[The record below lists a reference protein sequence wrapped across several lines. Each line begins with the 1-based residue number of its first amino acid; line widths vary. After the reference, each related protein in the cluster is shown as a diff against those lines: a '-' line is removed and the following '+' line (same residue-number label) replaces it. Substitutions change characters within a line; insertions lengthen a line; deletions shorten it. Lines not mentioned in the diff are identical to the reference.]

1 MGLAERERIGQ
12 SVVHPCMRRRLLLL
26 LPLVAL
32 LVGAAWWLWP
42 APRADADPGAAE
54 HAAAAGPVFRRT
66 GIELLDRPGPRF
78 APPGHERGLEPG
90 ITRPAD
96 TGPAYASDEL
106 AQTLSVVVGT
116 VWSGDDVLRDGV
128 VMSED
133 CYLGSQV
140 RDGEYEIVTTEPGW
154 CTLVAVR
161 MDGLLSTRS
170 APVEVEFVMGETAF
184 VDIELPVERT
194 GGLGVQIRPV
204 GDGYEVVRVV
214 PGAPAEDMGLRP
226 GDVIT
231 EVDGLDAGAMEADE
245 FIATLTGPE
254 GSDVEFMVS
263 MPGDTGAAETHMLL
277 TRQVLGEGSGPSRP
291 VPETPPPQ
299 EHPGEWDSGE
309 WDTGD

>member
-1 MGLAERERIGQ
+1 
-12 SVVHPCMRRRLLLL
+12 MRRRLLLL
-26 LPLVAL
+26 LPLIAAL
-32 LVGAAWWLWP
+32 AGVAWWLWP
-42 APRADADPGAAE
+42 APEGPELPGEA
-54 HAAAAGPVFRRT
+54 HAAVTGPVFRRT
-66 GIELLDRPGPRF
+66 GVELLDRPSAGSPHRGPEQ
-78 APPGHERGLEPG
+78 ALDPG
-90 ITRPAD
+90 ITRPPD

-170 APVEVEFVMGETAF
+170 APVEVEFVMGETTF
-184 VDIELPVERT
+184 VDIELPLERT

-204 GDGYEVVRVV
+204 GDGYQVVRVV

-231 EVDGLDAGAMEADE
+231 EVDGLDAADLETDE

-277 TRQVLGEGSGPSRP
+277 TRQVLGESSGPARP
-291 VPETPPPQ
+291 VPASPPPPQ
-299 EHPGEWDSGE
+299 EHPEDWDTGE